1 MTATSKKVGT
11 RKWQQATTTRR
22 KRSGAWVSNGE
33 LYRAIARGYNYFL
46 AERTRAGALTEEA
59 KR

>member
-1 MTATSKKVGT
+1 MTAPAKKLGT
-11 RKWQQATTTRR
+11 RKWQNATTTRR
-22 KRSGAWVSNGE
+22 KRNGAWVSNGE

-46 AERTRAGALTEEA
+46 AERTRTGALKAEA